1 MKEVYQIYDNET
13 KKVDGVIRGHKQ
25 TALAEVK
32 RRNRIHAENTVQK
45 ILGLKSPKR
54 GDGKV
59 KVAELTLSIADGRY
73 SLKTDRVVY

>member
-1 MKEVYQIYDNET
+1 MREVYQIYDSEA
-13 KKVDGVIRGHKQ
+13 KKVDGIIRGDKQ
-25 TALAEVK
+25 NALNEVK
-32 RRNRIHAENTVQK
+32 RKNRIHAENTVQE

-73 SLKTDRVVY
+73 SLKTDRIHY